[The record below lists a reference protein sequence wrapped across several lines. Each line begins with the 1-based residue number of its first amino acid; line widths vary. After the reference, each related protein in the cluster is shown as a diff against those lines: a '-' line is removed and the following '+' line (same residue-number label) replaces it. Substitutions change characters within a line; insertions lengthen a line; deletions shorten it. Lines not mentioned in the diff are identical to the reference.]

1 MSRPKFCS
9 GIPAFA
15 MASSKLV
22 QRKDHIF
29 ELLRDKSSAKP
40 IVLVGDSGVGKTW
53 TARRI
58 SNCAVKEGLFEFAVW
73 VFLDIEFDGDAL
85 HDSIAR
91 QLSILSV
98 VDEWDAEDGIDEA
111 DNHKTSQHSIS
122 DFPKGKRFLLILDSC
137 RNDTDEKDVLSKLIN
152 LPNLPNESSFKV
164 IITSAKSIDSYAP
177 TEYERVM
184 LEPLSLEESRA
195 LLRERV
201 GDGVM
206 SKPLSVEESR
216 ALLQE
221 RVGDDEPSISDL
233 AEKFMKNRKYLPRSI
248 ILMAK
253 AISYD
258 IKQLLESGYDGLPMN
273 VLIDCCRRWSDFS
286 PGRGSIHYNELIAHW
301 ILEGY
306 FGHVDWIEVAYE
318 KGHSVL
324 MELVDCQVLKNLE
337 GGFVTMDRAT
347 SNKDEYNCYGGIA
360 SLGLADCYGGTAS
373 LGLADLLADREWE
386 DFGRITWTDGMI
398 KSLRSGKKERKLSTV
413 FLSGNRCV
421 ELLYDDSVGSKQEIG
436 VLAFFNPTFNSLA
449 HLLSDMHELFVL
461 VLRGCEFLENID
473 HKFKFKRLTVLEIS
487 NASSLKT
494 IPNDFFDHVL
504 QLRSLHISEL
514 KVESL
519 PSSMEN
525 LKELRWLI
533 LRDCSSFKRLI
544 SLKNFKNLMVLDVS
558 GATSLTN
565 FKDKSFKVNTK
576 LQTINL
582 SRTSIRTLP
591 KLLNLGELTHFSLR
605 GCESLDRLPKTDAL
619 SHLKTLDLSGAK
631 RFKEFHEQSLPN
643 PGSLK
648 ILDLSDTPLA
658 NLPAVFNPRHLLL
671 KRCPQLK
678 KLTCIEAFEGLQ
690 ELDLSGT
697 KSLVEIEEFSCLTSL
712 QILNLSETSITTL
725 PSLSEACG
733 IRKILLSGCSSLT
746 AITDAS
752 FDKLTSLEHLDLS
765 GTMIESLPCLSN
777 SSVLSVL
784 SLKDC
789 SKLSSLPPLQHLTNL
804 QELNLCGVAAL
815 DETRA
820 DFLEGMS
827 QIRILH
833 LSKTGIKELTSMSNL
848 TSLKKLFL
856 RGCKKLQTVQNLG
869 ELPALEVLDLSESG
883 VTQLPP
889 LGNFRKLRHLLLGDS
904 SKLEGFPVGMTVG
917 DLPNRIS
924 ELTDLEYLHLPNTN
938 NIQGSESRNTTSQQ
952 EEVDPKQ
959 WAIFRFPDET
969 PGVSERPPISYSG
982 IQFLQSS
989 KENPTSLE
997 ETLRRFH
1004 FCIHPT
1010 EAQPN
1015 NEHTHCCRNDFVF
1028 RDIRF
1033 QAAEFGRF
1041 KKKKSLEI
1049 HGFNFFPT
1057 GIEDVLCNA
1066 DCVFFIDNTFKLSG
1080 INAASLKEMKGCW
1093 IERCTEMESFLNA
1106 REEDDATKPG
1116 MALEEL
1122 GISNA
1127 INLHT
1132 ILSGTLPRRFENLK
1146 SLYLDCCP
1154 KLSNVFSASSL
1165 PENLKVL
1172 QIKFCDNLE
1181 NMFTTSQE
1189 PEFRHLETLC
1199 LWELPELK
1207 RIGCRLP
1214 SLHTLKV
1221 WECPKLQKLD
1231 YSIHSVQKLQSLW
1244 ISNVVDL
1251 KSICSGSHEPGSL
1264 SNLETLVV
1272 ECCPMLENVFSTPET
1287 PQSLKTLKIKSCNRL
1302 KTVFERDA
1310 SSDRTLQEL
1319 QTLHLYELP
1328 KLEKIGGRLPAV
1340 ENHVIMGCPN
1350 FRDSPVLLRDREIIK
1365 EQETVSFWCS
1375 TIAPFAFLLDFSFQ
1389 NKAGTQSWI
1398 NEELKSHF
1406 FEAASAEVGYKH

>member
-1 MSRPKFCS
+1 
-9 GIPAFA
+9 

-29 ELLRDKSSAKP
+29 ELLRDKNSAKP

-53 TARRI
+53 TARQI

-85 HDSIAR
+85 HDRVAH
-91 QLSILSV
+91 QLSIRSA
-98 VDEWDAEDGIDEA
+98 VDEWDPEDGIDEA

-122 DFPKGKRFLLILDSC
+122 DFSKGKRFLLILDSC

-152 LPNLPNESSFKV
+152 LLNLPNESSFKV

-177 TEYERVM
+177 TEYESVM

-206 SKPLSVEESR
+206 SKLLSVEESR

-221 RVGDDEPSISDL
+221 KVGDDEPSISDL
-233 AEKFMKNRKYLPRSI
+233 AEKFMENRKYLPRSI

-253 AISYD
+253 AIRYFSLQDSGPQMIKSALEQASGDKSYD
-258 IKQLLESGYDGLPMN
+258 IKQLLESGYDGLPRN

-286 PGRGSIHYNELIAHW
+286 RSRGSIHYNELIAHW

-337 GGFVTMDRAT
+337 GGYVTMDRAI
-347 SNKDEYNCYGGIA
+347 SNKDEYNCYGGRA
-360 SLGLADCYGGTAS
+360 SLGLADV
-373 LGLADLLADREWE
+373 LADLEWE
-386 DFGRITWTDGMI
+386 GFGRITWTDGMI

-421 ELLYDDSVGSKQEIG
+421 EFLYDDSVGSKQEIG
-436 VLAFFNPTFNSLA
+436 ILAFFNPTFNSLA
-449 HLLSDMHELFVL
+449 HLLSDMHKLFVL

-473 HKFKFKRLTVLEIS
+473 HKFNFKRLTVLEIS

-514 KVESL
+514 KV
-519 PSSMEN
+519 
-525 LKELRWLI
+525 LKVLR
-533 LRDCSSFKRLI
+533 SFMSYHYRI
-544 SLKNFKNLMVLDVS
+544 V
-558 GATSLTN
+558 
-565 FKDKSFKVNTK
+565 
-576 LQTINL
+576 
-582 SRTSIRTLP
+582 
-591 KLLNLGELTHFSLR
+591 
-605 GCESLDRLPKTDAL
+605 
-619 SHLKTLDLSGAK
+619 
-631 RFKEFHEQSLPN
+631 
-643 PGSLK
+643 
-648 ILDLSDTPLA
+648 
-658 NLPAVFNPRHLLL
+658 
-671 KRCPQLK
+671 LK

-697 KSLVEIEEFSCLTSL
+697 KSLVEIEEFSRLTSL
-712 QILNLSETSITTL
+712 QILNLSETSITAL
-725 PSLSEACG
+725 PSLSKACG
-733 IRKILLSGCSSLT
+733 IRKLLLSGCSSLT

-765 GTMIESLPCLSN
+765 GTMIESLPCLSL
-777 SSVLSVL
+777 STVLSVL

-827 QIRILH
+827 QIRILN
-833 LSKTGIKELTSMSNL
+833 LSKTGIKELKSMSNL

-869 ELPALEVLDLSESG
+869 ELTALEVLDLSESG

-889 LGNFRKLRHLLLGDS
+889 LGNFRKLRQLLLGDRS
-904 SKLEGFPVGMTVG
+904 RLEGFPVGMTVG

-938 NIQGSESRNTTSQQ
+938 NVQGSESRNTTSQQ

-1015 NEHTHCCRNDFVF
+1015 NGHTHRCRNDFIF

-1033 QAAEFGRF
+1033 PVAEFGRF
-1041 KKKKSLEI
+1041 KEKKSLEI

-1066 DCVFFIDNTFKLSG
+1066 DCVFFIDDTFKLSG

-1116 MALEEL
+1116 IALEEL

-1189 PEFRHLETLC
+1189 PELRHLETLC

-1251 KSICSGSHEPGSL
+1251 KSICSGSHQPGGL

-1302 KTVFERDA
+1302 KTVFEHDA
-1310 SSDRTLQEL
+1310 SSDRTLHEL

-1328 KLEKIGGRLPAV
+1328 KLEKIGGRLLAV
-1340 ENHVIMGCPN
+1340 ENRVIMGCPN
-1350 FRDSPVLLRDREIIK
+1350 FRDSPV
-1365 EQETVSFWCS
+1365 V
-1375 TIAPFAFLLDFSFQ
+1375 
-1389 NKAGTQSWI
+1389 
-1398 NEELKSHF
+1398 
-1406 FEAASAEVGYKH
+1406 